1 MNSEKA
7 KKIPLTALLDKIG
20 ACKIRTSNND
30 VWYLSPFRNEKS
42 ASFKVNTQKNL
53 FYDFGEGLGG
63 TILDFVIRYYQCD
76 ISEALKILDRDF
88 DSFSFQQQPVSAINE
103 KVNPKKNYE
112 ITTVQTLSNPVLMDY
127 LKSRKLNLT
136 LCKKYLCEVYYQMN
150 GKNYFGVG
158 FKNDQNGF
166 EIRNKYVKICL
177 GKKWFTHIKTES
189 KSVVILESWS
199 DFLSLMVLYPAIE
212 KTNDF
217 LILNS
222 LTMLSS
228 LDLIAEQYKQIYL
241 ALDRDEAGEKA
252 TENCLEK
259 WKEKSVDLRYLYPN
273 SKDINE
279 FLSNKRTVKNN
290 RTYKR

>member
-7 KKIPLTALLDKIG
+7 KKIPLTTLLDKIE

-53 FYDFGEGLGG
+53 FYDFGEGFGG
-63 TILDFVIRYYQCD
+63 TILDFVMRYYQCD

-112 ITTVQTLSNPVLMDY
+112 ITTVQTLSNSVLLDY
-127 LKSRKLNLT
+127 LKSRKLNLA

-166 EIRNKYVKICL
+166 EIRNKYAKICL
-177 GKKWFTHIKTES
+177 GKKWFTHIKNES
-189 KSVVILESWS
+189 KSAVILESWS
-199 DFLSLMVLYPAIE
+199 DFIALLTLHPKLE
-212 KTNDF
+212 QTHDF
-217 LILNS
+217 IILNS
-222 LTMLSS
+222 LILSS
-228 LDLIAEQYKQIYL
+228 KIDPVIERYERIFLTLDS
-241 ALDRDEAGEKA
+241 DEAGSKV
-252 TENCLEK
+252 TQKLLEK
-259 WKEKSVDLRYLYPN
+259 GSRKYSDFRNIFPN

-279 FLSNKRTVKNN
+279 FLMKKPPVKNN
-290 RTYKR
+290 RRL